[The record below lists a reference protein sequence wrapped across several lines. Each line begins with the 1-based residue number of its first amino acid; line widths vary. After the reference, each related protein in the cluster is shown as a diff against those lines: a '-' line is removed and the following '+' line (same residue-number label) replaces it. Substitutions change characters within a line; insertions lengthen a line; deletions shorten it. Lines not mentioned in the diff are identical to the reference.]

1 MSSYPISDR
10 NKVNRVPKRG
20 HYDRKTVYE
29 ILDAAK
35 HCHLGFTVEG
45 QPFVIPTLFGREG
58 DKLYVHGAVQSR
70 MLLQLEKAPQACLT
84 VTHIDGLVLARS
96 AFHHSMNYR
105 SAVVFGKLKKIEG
118 AEAKNHALKVISDH
132 LLPGRWE
139 ACREPS
145 ANELKA
151 TTVLEMEIEQASAK
165 IRAGGPVDAPADY
178 ELPIW
183 AGVLPYAFSIGTPM
197 PDEKLSPEIPL
208 CESVKRYAQ

>member
-1 MSSYPISDR
+1 MSSYPISDKNEVR
-10 NKVNRVPKRG
+10 RVAKRG
-20 HYDRKTVYE
+20 HYDRKTVHE
-29 ILDAAK
+29 ILDAAR
-35 HCHLGFTVEG
+35 HCHLGFTVDG

-70 MLLQLEKAPQACLT
+70 MLVHLEQAPQACLT

-105 SAVVFGKLKKIEG
+105 SAVVFGKLKKIE
-118 AEAKNHALKVISDH
+118 ADSAKNHALKIISDH

-139 ACREPS
+139 ECREPS

-165 IRAGGPVDAPADY
+165 IREGGPVDAPADY
-178 ELPIW
+178 KLPIW
-183 AGVLPYAFSIGTPM
+183 AGVLPYHITLGEPVA
-197 PDEKLSPEIPL
+197 DEQLSPEIPL
-208 CESVKRYAQ
+208 CESVKRYFQ

>member
-1 MSSYPISDR
+1 MYPISDKNEVR
-10 NKVNRVPKRG
+10 RAPKRG

-29 ILDAAK
+29 ILDAAR
-35 HCHLGFTVEG
+35 HCHLGFNVDG

-70 MLLQLEKAPQACLT
+70 MLVHLEKTPQACLT

-105 SAVVFGKLKKIEG
+105 SAVIFGKLTKIEDDDT
-118 AEAKNHALKVISDH
+118 KNHALKVISDH

-139 ACREPS
+139 ESREPS

-151 TTVLEMEIEQASAK
+151 TTVLVMEIEQASAK
-165 IRAGGPVDAPADY
+165 IRTGGVVDAPADY
-178 ELPIW
+178 NLPIW
-183 AGVLPYAFSIGTPM
+183 AGVLPYEVTVGAPI
-197 PDEKLSPEIPL
+197 PDDQLSPEIPL
-208 CESVKRYAQ
+208 SESVKRYVL